1 MSKKRI
7 FAFLLAAS
15 LSAGALVSC
24 GGGGESS
31 TASTE
36 SSGSTT
42 TAESGSEAASSGS
55 SDETY
60 QITMCYP
67 GPADQTDYQA
77 VMDAINELTME

>member
-36 SSGSTT
+36 SSGSSSTS
-42 TAESGSEAASSGS
+42 ESGSSESASTGESGS
-55 SDETY
+55 SDEVY
-60 QITMCYP
+60 QITMC
-67 GPADQTDYQA
+67 
-77 VMDAINELTME
+77 